1 MRLNKMGVEKVT
13 GETFMSRQNDLE
25 AFDCG
30 CAGGGSASR
39 TSWTSARPRHIAMG
53 MVLLS
58 FVSAPFAFGGP
69 KSMPFI
75 PSQGST
81 SPSSPFSADLNPY
94 GLAVVPKGFPLGI
107 VKPGELL
114 VSNFNNSAADGNI
127 QGEGSTI
134 VIMDPDT
141 GQQTGVFFAGK
152 PPIGFTNALVAV
164 KQGFVFAG
172 SVFTTDA
179 SSPGQNGGLLVI
191 DRTGTLLTTITSG
204 TNGPWGLAINERER
218 NKGSQLFIS
227 NVLDGTI
234 TRIEVSFK
242 GGFSTVGTPTT
253 IASGYEFGLDA
264 LGLVVGPAGLAYD
277 RSQDIL
283 YVAAEDDNQ
292 IYEIDGASRLSSSG
306 GKGKLIF
313 SDQTRLHGPLGLIIA
328 PNGNLITA
336 NADPK
341 AHLDPTQPSE
351 LVEFTTGGMFVRQF
365 SIDPSNGSAFALLNV
380 PSGNTNLFAYVD
392 DSLSILNIMRFAK

>member
-13 GETFMSRQNDLE
+13 GETFMSRQNHLE

-39 TSWTSARPRHIAMG
+39 TSWTSASPRLIAMG

-81 SPSSPFSADLNPY
+81 SPSSPFSEDLNPY
-94 GLAVVPKGFPLGI
+94 GLAVVPKGFPQGT
-107 VKPGELL
+107 VQPGQLL

-134 VIMDPDT
+134 VIMDPGT
-141 GQQTGVFFAGK
+141 GQQTGVFFAGT

-179 SSPGQNGGLLVI
+179 NSPGQNGGLLVI
-191 DRTGTLLTTITSG
+191 DSTGSLVTTIMSG

-242 GGFSTVGTPTT
+242 GGFSTVGAPTT
-253 IASGYEFGLDA
+253 IASGYLFGPDDF
-264 LGLVVGPAGLAYD
+264 GLVVGPAGLAYD
-277 RSQDIL
+277 SRRDIL

-292 IYEIDGASRLSSSG
+292 IYAIADASRLGPSA
-306 GKGKLIF
+306 GKGTLIF
-313 SDQTRLHGPLGLIIA
+313 SDQNRLHGPLGLIIA

-341 AHLDPTQPSE
+341 HHFDPTQPSE
-351 LVEFTTGGMFVRQF
+351 LVEFTTGGKFVRQF
-365 SIDPSNGSAFALLNV
+365 SIDTNTGSAFAILNV
-380 PSGNTNLFAYVD
+380 PSGNANQFAYVD
-392 DSLSILNIMRFAK
+392 DFLSILNIMIFAK